1 MTYSLCSFITIYR
14 DINTYIIHAE
24 ESSEGFLLC
33 FKSIVQVSLSVFS
46 VELYFLLHFYANLHN
61 LIHNYI
67 RNLVLCY
74 IYLSKSHSKIYLST
88 RKYYV

>member
-14 DINTYIIHAE
+14 DIYTYIIHAE

-46 VELYFLLHFYANLHN
+46 VELYFLLHYFS
-61 LIHNYI
+61 I
-67 RNLVLCY
+67 
-74 IYLSKSHSKIYLST
+74 KISFNT
-88 RKYYV
+88 